1 MKRVIVLIVICFSLS
16 CSQNSKKEENE
27 NKELIKSEKVELED
41 TPSDSVQ
48 VSNELIKY
56 EKLQLEDRYSNGVRV
71 LKEVYVSTKNDTFV
85 NQIKTFENDVLN
97 KKLSKYYEL
106 SLSKG
111 KKGSTYQGTI
121 KIFSPADSIPIDYL
135 STRDVVL
142 TFRQKSKD
150 STYWKEV
157 KSNTNTNTISFT
169 YKDFDSLNFIGFI
182 YDLRFFEIEHR
193 FDQLKFAK
201 TLFAID
207 NRIKTD
213 NPKIELLE

>member
-1 MKRVIVLIVICFSLS
+1 MRRIIVLIVICFSLS
-16 CSQNSKKEENE
+16 CSQNSKKEKSENE
-27 NKELIKSEKVELED
+27 ELIKSEKFEFED

-48 VSNELIKY
+48 VANELIKY
-56 EKLQLEDRYSNGVRV
+56 EKLQLEDSYGNDVRV
-71 LKEVYVSTKNDTFV
+71 LKEVYVSTENDTFV

-106 SLSKG
+106 SLNKG
-111 KKGSTYQGTI
+111 KKSSIYQGTI
-121 KIFSPADSIPIDYL
+121 KIFSPADSIPENYL

-142 TFRQKSKD
+142 TFRQESKD

-157 KSNTNTNTISFT
+157 KSNTNTISFT
-169 YKDFDSLNFIGFI
+169 YRDFDSLNFVGFI

-193 FDQLKFAK
+193 FDQLKFDK

-213 NPKIELLE
+213 NPHIIELSE